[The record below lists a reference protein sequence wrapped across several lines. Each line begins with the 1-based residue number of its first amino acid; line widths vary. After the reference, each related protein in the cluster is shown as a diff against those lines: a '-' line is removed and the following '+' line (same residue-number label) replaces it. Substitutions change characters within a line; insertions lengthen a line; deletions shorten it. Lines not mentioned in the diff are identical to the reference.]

1 MKKNKLN
8 WIGVLILVIIY
19 ALFYVI
25 TTYFLNQRNLHKNV
39 TPPEEKIAEENN
51 NYEKET
57 QIIKNL
63 YSDIKILYDVVNNK
77 FKVNQED
84 TIVIGDIIYKKIT
97 NFDEV
102 MGSVFTKNGIDKYVE
117 DLSNYFAYTDEGYY
131 LAGNLVTYQTYY
143 FRGDE
148 TNIFITDSK
157 DNEING
163 IIYERWTSN
172 NKNTLA
178 LVKVIYQDDL
188 WLIDNIDIL
197 ATE

>member
-39 TPPEEKIAEENN
+39 TPPEEKIVEENN